1 MNFLFCAALWP
12 AKNSMT
18 LKEGD
23 NDCWVT
29 VSVLG
34 HNRAGIS
41 KKNRNIIFYSC
52 IIIDPLLNVHSMLL
66 NVKALL
72 NAL

>member
-12 AKNSMT
+12 AKNSIT
-18 LKEGD
+18 LEEGD
-23 NDCWVT
+23 SDYWVT

-41 KKNRNIIFYSC
+41 KKTE
-52 IIIDPLLNVHSMLL
+52 MLFFI
-66 NVKALL
+66 VALL
-72 NAL
+72 

>member
-1 MNFLFCAALWP
+1 MTSLFCAALWP
-12 AKNSMT
+12 AKNSIT
-18 LKEGD
+18 LEEGD
-23 NDCWVT
+23 NDDWVT

-34 HNRAGIS
+34 HNRAGVS
-41 KKNRNIIFYSC
+41 NKKTNVIFYSC

-66 NVKALL
+66 NVKAWV